1 MGFLNRLFQRKDT
14 SPSAVEIAEP
24 QCPHVAL
31 VPHWDSAD
39 DIGNSEKVSRYE
51 CESCKESFPREEG
64 ERRRYEGTERMRIG
78 EEERRER
85 LGD

>member
-1 MGFLNRLFQRKDT
+1 MGFLNRLFQRKDA

-39 DIGNSEKVSRYE
+39 DIGHSEKVSRYE
-51 CESCKESFPREEG
+51 CESCKATFQREEG
-64 ERRRYEGTERMRIG
+64 ELLRHKGTERMRIG
-78 EEERRER
+78 EEERREH
-85 LGD
+85 LAD